1 MTILE
6 RILQQEFSGVFIDSR
21 NPIEGGLFIPI
32 RGEKFNG
39 NSFIVHAFEG
49 GAKASLVEESY
60 YQENRSQL
68 EGLDVIVVEDSLQML
83 HSLATNVRQAIDPMV
98 IGVTGSNGKTTLKNM
113 LESICQ
119 LKYRTH
125 ATKGNFNND
134 IGLPLM
140 ILNMPTDTEML
151 ILEMGMSHAGEI
163 SVLAQITQPDI
174 AIITNIGTSH
184 IEFFGGNIT
193 GIRDAK
199 LEIIRYMKPED
210 PLYINAD
217 DPMLNDYDYGNRP
230 VIRCSRSELT
240 DVSSRDGFYHYR
252 LGDLQIELK
261 VRGEHQLDNSHLA
274 VAVTKDLGIE
284 PALIEQGIANYEGAS
299 MRFATRKLGSVTLIN
314 DAYNASPLS
323 MVSAIKTM
331 LSMDGGRKIA
341 VLGDIF
347 ELGKIA
353 RQEHTKVGEFEGIA
367 KLDALLTIG
376 DYARY
381 IAPHLP
387 QRQHFSNIQKLS
399 DQLLLMLQPG
409 DVVLVK
415 ASRGMQ
421 LERVVRYLEDNY
433 RD

>member
-6 RILQQEFSGVFIDSR
+6 RILNQEFSGVFIDSR

-32 RGEKFNG
+32 RGEQFNG
-39 NSFIVHAFEG
+39 NSFIMHAFEG

-60 YQENRSQL
+60 YQENQKEL
-68 EGLDVIVVEDSLQML
+68 AGKDLITVPDSLQAL
-83 HSLATNVRQAIDPMV
+83 HSLAASVRRSIDPVV

-113 LESICQ
+113 LESICR
-119 LKYRTH
+119 LKYQTY

-140 ILNMPTDTEML
+140 ILNMPPQTEML

-163 SVLAQITQPDI
+163 ALLSQITRPDI
-174 AIITNIGTSH
+174 AVITNIGTSH
-184 IEFFGGNIT
+184 IEFFGGNVT

-199 LEIIRYMKPED
+199 LEIISYMD
-210 PLYINAD
+210 LDHPLYINAD
-217 DPMLNDYDYGNRP
+217 DPMLNDYDYGKRP
-230 VIRCSRSELT
+230 VIRVRRDQLS
-240 DVSSRDGFYHYR
+240 DVTSKDGFYRYR
-252 LGDLQIELK
+252 LGEIAIQLH
-261 VRGEHQLDNSHLA
+261 VRGEHQVDNSHLA
-274 VAVTKDLGIE
+274 VAVAKDLGISNE
-284 PALIEQGIANYEGAS
+284 MIEQGIANYEGTS
-299 MRFATRKLGSVTLIN
+299 MRFATHKLGGVTVIN

-323 MVSAIKTM
+323 MIAAVKTL
-331 LSMDGGRKIA
+331 LSMEGGRKIA

-347 ELGKIA
+347 ELGSVAK
-353 RQEHTKVGEFEGIA
+353 QEHTKVGEFEGF
-367 KLDALLTIG
+367 KHLQGLFTIG

-381 IAPHLP
+381 IAPKLP
-387 QRQHFSNIQKLS
+387 ERQHFSNIQKLCEH
-399 DQLLLMLQPG
+399 LLGFLQPG

-421 LERVVRYLEDNY
+421 LERVVRFLEDNY